1 MSSGSDKGPLTPGGV
16 PSRATGRVHI
26 AELGNGQQPRAAS
39 GGDEYEGD
47 DAGPAR
53 IAYAPEDSNINQFR
67 RFGQGI
73 RVDHCALPFRPPITA
88 HEESWAAMEARL
100 PAQVKA
106 GLDATGGRKGVN
118 EILFM
123 IDRAPVA
130 WSFAAGGGHRKLTH
144 GKVTQPIIDAL
155 VKDMVFDDLNRSAFR
170 GQLHRVSITKT
181 GKKATQVNLRVG
193 RVISGPAWAFADLL
207 AENRSV
213 IFTASDYKQAVN
225 KALELVDSLEDE
237 ELAARL
243 RKELVKNK
251 HRNSDFTE
259 ARKAWAFADLL
270 AENRSVIFTAP
281 PACGKTTVLRDVCRL
296 LQDIAPTRKVV
307 LIDRSDELG
316 GSGDSAHPCLGEDV
330 QVMRLNK
337 LKPAAAITMAF
348 RNQSPAVLIVDEIAT
363 AEEADALLAAKRAG
377 VTVIATFH
385 GNLTQFVRNKALR
398 ELSGRISSST
408 VGDLT
413 AQISSGP
420 FSKVKE
426 EREEPP
432 AFDTLVEM
440 ESVTQWAIYHDLEVV
455 IDKLL
460 EKGKHPVEL
469 RRIMPDGTL
478 VTWTEVR
485 ELASANAK
493 MVADGKRAAAARE
506 AVMAERFLQAAA
518 DIAMSDLGKDVKGKG
533 KAPVA
538 DK

>member
-1 MSSGSDKGPLTPGGV
+1 LKQLPVVEGLRSFDRTKPRLLGFAQGSYEV
-16 PSRATGRVHI
+16 V
-26 AELGNGQQPRAAS
+26 E
-39 GGDEYEGD
+39 GDEYEGD

-53 IAYAPEDSNINQFR
+53 IIFAPEEANVNQFR

-73 RVDHCALPFRPPITA
+73 RVDHWALPFRPPITA
-88 HEESWAAMEARL
+88 HEESWAALEARL
-100 PAQVKA
+100 PAQVIA
-106 GLDATGGRKGVN
+106 GLDATGGREGVD

-144 GKVTQPIIDAL
+144 GKVTQPMIDAL

-181 GKKATQVNLRVG
+181 GNKATQVNLRVG

-213 IFTASDYKQAVN
+213 IFTA
-225 KALELVDSLEDE
+225 
-237 ELAARL
+237 
-243 RKELVKNK
+243 
-251 HRNSDFTE
+251 
-259 ARKAWAFADLL
+259 
-270 AENRSVIFTAP
+270 P
-281 PACGKTTVLRDVCRL
+281 PARGKTTVLRDVCRL
-296 LQDIAPTRKVV
+296 LQDIAPMRKLV

-316 GSGDSAHPCLGEDV
+316 GS
-330 QVMRLNK
+330 
-337 LKPAAAITMAF
+337 
-348 RNQSPAVLIVDEIAT
+348 VLIVDEIAT

-377 VTVIATFH
+377 VTVIATCH
-385 GNLTQFVRNKALR
+385 GNLVQFVRNKALG

-440 ESVTQWAIYHDLEVV
+440 ESVTQWAIYHDLEGV
-455 IDKLL
+455 IDTLL
-460 EKGKHPVEL
+460 DKGKHFVEL

-478 VTWTEVR
+478 VTWTELR
-485 ELASANAK
+485 ELASANVN
-493 MVADGKRAAAARE
+493 MVADGKRAATARE